1 MTATRSDLCFVVTK
15 LSQYLSMPSDRH
27 MIVAKHALRYLKAT
41 IQQKLTFRKSVDN
54 LSLSSFCDSDWGNSE
69 DQKSI
74 TGYCFTLS
82 REGPLISWKSKK
94 QQSVALSSCEA
105 EYMAISSAT
114 QEGKFLLALIN
125 DMNIDLHVH
134 DFTLN
139 CDNQGAIALSK
150 NPVHHQRSKHIDIR
164 YHFVRDEISNGHM
177 KVQYVPSKEN
187 LADVFTKP
195 VSKVKMQKFKTLL
208 MGD

>member
-1 MTATRSDLCFVVTK
+1 MTATRPDLCFVVTK
-15 LSQYLSMPSDRH
+15 LSQYLTIPSDRH
-27 MIVAKHALRYLKAT
+27 MIVAKHVLRYLKVT

-69 DQKSI
+69 DRKSI

-82 REGPLISWKSKK
+82 RKGPLISWKSKK

-105 EYMAISSAT
+105 EYMAMSSAT

-164 YHFVRDEISNGHM
+164 YHFVRNEISNGLM
-177 KVQYVPSKEN
+177 KVQYVPSEEN
-187 LADVFTKP
+187 PADVFTKP
-195 VSKVKMQKFKTLL
+195 VSEVKLQKFKTLL
-208 MGD
+208 MGN